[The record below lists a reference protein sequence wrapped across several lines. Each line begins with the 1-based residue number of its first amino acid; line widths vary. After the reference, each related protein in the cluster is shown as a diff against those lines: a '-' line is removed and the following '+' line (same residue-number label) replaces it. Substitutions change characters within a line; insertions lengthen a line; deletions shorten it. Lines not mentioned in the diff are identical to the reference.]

1 MKRGGEAMAGR
12 RATAAVGPLLR
23 ATGWMLL
30 SLGSLAAMAVGV
42 RELSDTLGP
51 FEILFVRSL
60 TGVAIVATVVLRTAD
75 PTVLR
80 SRQWG
85 WQLFRHSV
93 HFAAQVGWIVAIAG
107 LALAEV
113 FAIEFTSPVWGA
125 LLAVLLLG
133 ERPTPA
139 RLCALLCGILGMLL
153 VVRPGILPVG
163 LPTVAIV
170 LAAIGFGFA
179 NVATKK
185 LVSTDHPLGIV
196 FWMCVV
202 QALLALP
209 PTLWQWVTPAL
220 ADLPW
225 LLFVGVCGLSAHY
238 ALSRAM
244 QLADALFVL
253 PIDFLRLPL
262 IALVG
267 VLVYDERL
275 DPWTILGGAVIV
287 SGVWFQLWWERRA
300 SSARA

>member
-1 MKRGGEAMAGR
+1 MKRGGEEMAGM
-12 RATAAVGPLLR
+12 RATVAVGPLLR
-23 ATGWMLL
+23 ATAWMLL

-51 FEILFVRSL
+51 FEILVVRSL
-60 TGVAIVATVVLRTAD
+60 IGVGIVASVVLRTAD
-75 PTVLR
+75 RSVLR

-85 WQLFRHSV
+85 WQLFRHTV
-93 HFAAQVGWIVAIAG
+93 HFAAQVGWIVAITG

-139 RLCALLCGILGMLL
+139 RLFALLCGIVGMLL
-153 VVRPGILPVG
+153 VVRPGILPIG

-196 FWMCVV
+196 FWMCAV

-209 PTLWQWVTPAL
+209 PTLLQWVTPAL
-220 ADLPW
+220 TDAPW

-300 SSARA
+300 RAGPG

>member
-1 MKRGGEAMAGR
+1 MP
-12 RATAAVGPLLR
+12 TARSARDLGPLLR
-23 ATGWMLL
+23 ATLWMLF
-30 SLGSLAAMAVGV
+30 SLAALGAMAVGV

-51 FEILFVRSL
+51 FEILFVRSVI
-60 TGVAIVATVVLRTAD
+60 GVAVVALVVTRTAG
-75 PTVLR
+75 PAALR

-85 WQLFRHSV
+85 WQVFRHSV
-93 HFAAQVGWIVAIAG
+93 HFAAQVGWIVAIAE

-133 ERPTPA
+133 ERPTGA
-139 RLCALLCGILGMLL
+139 RLFALACGLVGMLL
-153 VVRPGILPVG
+153 VVRPGFVPVG

-179 NVATKK
+179 NVATKR
-185 LVSTDHPLGIV
+185 LVATDHPLAIV
-196 FWMCVV
+196 FWMCAT

-209 PTLWQWVTPAL
+209 PTLVVWVAPTF

-225 LLFVGVCGLSAHY
+225 LLFVGLCGLGAHY
-238 ALSRAM
+238 ALSRAL

-267 VLVYDERL
+267 FFVYGERL
-275 DPWTILGGAVIV
+275 DPWTLGGGALIV
-287 SGVWFQLWWERRA
+287 AGVWGQLWWERSRPPRA
-300 SSARA
+300 A

>member
-1 MKRGGEAMAGR
+1 MTGRPAGSGL
-12 RATAAVGPLLR
+12 GPLLR
-23 ATGWMLL
+23 ATGWMML

-60 TGVAIVATVVLRTAD
+60 IGVAIVVTLLLRTAH
-75 PTVLR
+75 PSVLR

-85 WQLFRHSV
+85 WQIFRHTV
-93 HFAAQVGWIVAIAG
+93 HFAAQVGWIVAITG

-113 FAIEFTSPVWGA
+113 FAIEFTSPIWGA
-125 LLAVLLLG
+125 LLAVLLLN

-139 RLCALLCGILGMLL
+139 RLVALLCGLVGMLL
-153 VVRPGILPVG
+153 VVRPGLVPVS
-163 LPTVAIV
+163 LPTLSIV

-179 NVATKK
+179 NVATKR
-185 LVSTDHPLGIV
+185 LVATDHPLGIV
-196 FWMCVV
+196 FWMCAI

-209 PTLWQWVTPAL
+209 PTALQWVTPAPT
-220 ADLPW
+220 DLPW
-225 LLFVGVCGLSAHY
+225 LLFVGVCGLLAHY

-267 VLVYDERL
+267 AMLYQEML
-275 DPWTILGGAVIV
+275 DPWTILGGAIIV
-287 SGVWFQLWWERRA
+287 SGVWLQLWWERGRRSQA
-300 SSARA
+300 GGG

>member
-1 MKRGGEAMAGR
+1 MVPAHATGT
-12 RATAAVGPLLR
+12 RAPLLR

-42 RELSDTLGP
+42 RELSDTLSP
-51 FEILFVRSL
+51 FSILFVRSVV
-60 TGVAIVATVVLRTAD
+60 GVGIVAVVVLCTAE
-75 PTVLR
+75 PSVLR

-125 LLAVLLLG
+125 LLAIWLLG
-133 ERPTPA
+133 ERLTPA
-139 RLCALLCGILGMLL
+139 RLIALLCGVIGMLF
-153 VVRPGILPVG
+153 VVRPGIVPVG

-185 LVSTDHPLGIV
+185 LVATDHPLGIV
-196 FWMCVV
+196 FWMCAV

-209 PTLWQWVTPAL
+209 PTLRQWVTPSL
-220 ADLPW
+220 GDTPW
-225 LLFVGVCGLSAHY
+225 LAFVGVCGLLAHY
-238 ALSRAM
+238 ALSKAM

-267 VLVYDERL
+267 LVVYDERL
-275 DPWTILGGAVIV
+275 DPCTLFGGALIV
-287 SGVWFQLWWERRA
+287 SGVWFQLYAERRGR
-300 SSARA
+300 SRPT

>member
-1 MKRGGEAMAGR
+1 MVAA
-12 RATAAVGPLLR
+12 RATRTVAPLLR

-42 RELSDTLGP
+42 RELSDTMGP

-60 TGVAIVATVVLRTAD
+60 VGVAIVAVVVLRTAD
-75 PTVLR
+75 PSVLR

-125 LLAVLLLG
+125 MLAIWLLG

-139 RLCALLCGILGMLL
+139 RLFALLCGIIGMLL
-153 VVRPGILPVG
+153 VVRPGIVPVG

-185 LVSTDHPLGIV
+185 LVATDHPLGIV
-196 FWMCVV
+196 FWMCAV

-209 PTLWQWVTPAL
+209 LTLFKWVTPSFGDA
-220 ADLPW
+220 PW
-225 LLFVGVCGLSAHY
+225 LLFVGVCGLLAHY
-238 ALSRAM
+238 ALSKAM

-267 VLVYDERL
+267 VVVYDERL
-275 DPWTILGGAVIV
+275 DPWTILGGALIV
-287 SGVWFQLWWERRA
+287 SGVWIQLYCEQRGRIRD
-300 SSARA
+300 S